1 MTIPEAGRERLQA
14 GIDRARM
21 EKKRAE
27 RARRRSA
34 WTAAAAMIVLIA
46 LPNTN
51 VQIAH
56 AMENIPVLGG
66 FFRLVTVRQYNYS
79 DENHD
84 AEIELAQITYG
95 EDGEGTPV
103 GEVAV
108 GAAAPDNADVGNAEG
123 AGQEAGVAKLSEEG
137 VQEINQDM
145 ETTVDE
151 LIRQFEDTLSEEG
164 YHGLHVSQEVVTDN
178 AQYYTVKLSALE
190 TEASGYEHNQFYT
203 IDKQTGNV
211 AERADFLDAGGCE
224 LTKADHVHL
233 TARGHRQLAER
244 METAV
249 REILEAPEAEV
260 AEGEGGKENDEA
272 GEIVTAKEADLPR
285 ILEIYDIAKAYMRAN
300 GNPNQW
306 NGVYPD
312 PETLRT
318 DIEKQRLY
326 VYKRDGRIHGVFM
339 LLLEEEPTY
348 AYIEDGS
355 WREEAPYGT
364 IHRLAGDGEV
374 KGLFAKCVAFCEKKV
389 PYLRADTHFDNHTM
403 QHLLEKNGFER
414 RGIIYLKNGDPRIA
428 YQK

>member
-1 MTIPEAGRERLQA
+1 MKKHILCIGDSNTHGLCTDPSENADHGSRYNEEERWTCLLQKALGEEYLVIEEGQSGRTCVYE
-14 GIDRARM
+14 DP
-21 EKKRAE
+21 
-27 RARRRSA
+27 
-34 WTAAAAMIVLIA
+34 AMDSVNL
-46 LPNTN
+46 L
-51 VQIAH
+51 
-56 AMENIPVLGG
+56 PVLHALLNSHEPLDLLILMLGTNDAKKKFG
-66 FFRLVTVRQYNYS
+66 TDAKKITKGMQILVEEAKSVPCWG
-79 DENHD
+79 
-84 AEIELAQITYG
+84 A
-95 EDGEGTPV
+95 DGPKILIVAPV
-103 GEVAV
+103 
-108 GAAAPDNADVGNAEG
+108 PI
-123 AGQEAGVAKLSEEG
+123 EEG
-137 VQEINQDM
+137 VTYPEFAPDCV
-145 ETTVDE
+145 ETT
-151 LIRQFEDTLSEEG
+151 
-164 YHGLHVSQEVVTDN
+164 
-178 AQYYTVKLSALE
+178 KALARE
-190 TEASGYEHNQFYT
+190 YAFLA
-203 IDKQTGNV
+203 V
-211 AERADFLDAGGCE
+211 AEQVDFLDAGGCE

-233 TARGHRQLAER
+233 TAKGHRQLAER

-272 GEIVTAKEADLPR
+272 EEIVTAKEADLPR
-285 ILEIYDIAKAYMRAN
+285 ILEIYDIAKAYMRAS

-306 NGVYPD
+306 NGAYPD

-318 DIEKQRLY
+318 DMEKQRLY
-326 VYKRDGRIHGVFM
+326 VYKKDGRIHGVFM

-355 WREEAPYGT
+355 WREETPYGT